1 MKIQSQLKVLQASLA
16 LSLSVSSVSY
26 ADTPTVNVKEQ
37 FNQPDLQTS
46 LTTTPKHKR
55 KVDVSSLQGKTG
67 EMLRTTDHIDYW
79 FYDAWVTLYGDR
91 DYDGYFYGFSLEF
104 DADTAYYQA
113 PVYAIVYLGKNDFY
127 EPFHVTSVFTLF
139 GESSDD
145 SVLLESELE
154 TGYPTGDY
162 DILIEL
168 IDADLRPYSSFS
180 FVGDL
185 QDRLVRHPLMEAISF
200 RGWRSG
206 PGGDALDIQFYG
218 ADAST
223 LKNAAEALK
232 TELRGVRVLRSLV
245 SFVLVPVLALTHSS
259 ALTRGLVPSW
269 P

>member
-1 MKIQSQLKVLQASLA
+1 MKIQSQLKVLLASLA

-55 KVDVSSLQGKTG
+55 KVDVSSLQGKSG

-127 EPFHVTSVFTLF
+127 EPFNVTSVFTLF

-168 IDADLRPYSSFS
+168 IDADSDLHVATIDAYSDA
-180 FVGDL
+180 DL
-185 QDRLVRHPLMEAISF
+185 SYQSLES
-200 RGWRSG
+200 
-206 PGGDALDIQFYG
+206 
-218 ADAST
+218 AD
-223 LKNAAEALK
+223 
-232 TELRGVRVLRSLV
+232 
-245 SFVLVPVLALTHSS
+245 FDQPVTSEVVVEYHAGSWGLAGLFGL
-259 ALTRGLVPSW
+259 AGLVLIRRRK
-269 P
+269 

>member
-1 MKIQSQLKVLQASLA
+1 MKIQSQLKVLLASLA

-55 KVDVSSLQGKTG
+55 KVDVSSLQGKSG

-168 IDADLRPYSSFS
+168 IDADSDLHVATIDAYS
-180 FVGDL
+180 
-185 QDRLVRHPLMEAISF
+185 
-200 RGWRSG
+200 
-206 PGGDALDIQFYG
+206 DAELSYQSLES
-218 ADAST
+218 AD
-223 LKNAAEALK
+223 
-232 TELRGVRVLRSLV
+232 
-245 SFVLVPVLALTHSS
+245 FDQPVTSEVVVEYHAGSWGLAGLIGL
-259 ALTRGLVPSW
+259 AGLVLMRRRK
-269 P
+269 

>member
-1 MKIQSQLKVLQASLA
+1 MKIQSQLKVLLASLA

-26 ADTPTVNVKEQ
+26 ADTPTVSVKEQ

-55 KVDVSSLQGKTG
+55 KVDVSSLQGKSG

-104 DADTAYYQA
+104 DADTTYYQA

-127 EPFHVTSVFTLF
+127 EPFHVTAVFTLF

-168 IDADLRPYSSFS
+168 IDADSDLHVATIDAYSDA
-180 FVGDL
+180 DL
-185 QDRLVRHPLMEAISF
+185 SYQSLES
-200 RGWRSG
+200 
-206 PGGDALDIQFYG
+206 
-218 ADAST
+218 
-223 LKNAAEALK
+223 AE
-232 TELRGVRVLRSLV
+232 
-245 SFVLVPVLALTHSS
+245 FDQPVTSEVVVEYHAGSWGLAGLIGL
-259 ALTRGLVPSW
+259 AGLVLIRRRK
-269 P
+269 